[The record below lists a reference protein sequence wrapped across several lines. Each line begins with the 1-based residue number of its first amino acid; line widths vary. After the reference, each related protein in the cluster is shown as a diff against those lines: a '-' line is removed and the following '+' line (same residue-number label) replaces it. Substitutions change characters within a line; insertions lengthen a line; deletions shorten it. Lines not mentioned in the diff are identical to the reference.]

1 MLSGRRMDSVSVRRR
16 LNNYVKSVPHAKWIK
31 RLLCVSILL
40 LVGYG
45 YFYEKSLRIKKDEQ
59 IRQLVI
65 VQVNELGEYKN
76 LLNSMTFKQIAADNK
91 MRELNTGLLV
101 QQATIYRLY
110 QELRKYNKSLPPWG
124 GEYKQLTLKINILN
138 NE

>member
-1 MLSGRRMDSVSVRRR
+1 MDSVSVRRR

-65 VQVNELGEYKN
+65 VQDNELGEYKN

-124 GEYKQLTLKINILN
+124 GEYKPIDPEDKYIKQ
-138 NE
+138 

>member
-65 VQVNELGEYKN
+65 VQDNELGEYKN

-110 QELRKYNKSLPPWG
+110 QELRKYNKLLK
-124 GEYKQLTLKINILN
+124 YKLLIR
-138 NE
+138 